1 MLTHRADF
9 KYKLKEFKKVV
20 KQKEIN
26 AWGEDN
32 LFWFGAVELRNSMGS
47 GPWTYRIG
55 SQKNLALLVFY
66 LGDGNDYF
74 KRIAPM
80 GALFPFICR
89 GKYIMVQTQ
98 SHCFFALLFG
108 QRP

>member
-32 LFWFGAVELRNSMGS
+32 LFWLGAVELRNSRGS

-55 SQKNLALLVFY
+55 NQKNMATVVFY
-66 LGDGNDYF
+66 LRKQTDICY
-74 KRIAPM
+74 KRMAPAT
-80 GALFPFICR
+80 ALFPFICR
-89 GKYIMVQTQ
+89 GKGSSEMDRIRTQ
-98 SHCFFALLFG
+98 A
-108 QRP
+108 